1 MKNLI
6 LKSTMFLGVAVL
18 MAFHAQAQTINVSI
32 PFAFDATG
40 KNMPAGEYR
49 VSLTSSPSGLYVM
62 RNLETRDSVA
72 LSATHTIASSG
83 GSAKL
88 VFMQGVDGYHL
99 IEVWDADNGRAVS
112 CSRCKSSFLA
122 GARVVIG
129 PKK

>member
-18 MAFHAQAQTINVSI
+18 MAFHAQGQTINVSI

-40 KNMPAGEYR
+40 KNLPAGEYL
-49 VSLTSSPSGLYVM
+49 VSVTSGQSGIYTM
-62 RNLETRDSVA
+62 RNLATRDSVL
-72 LSATHTIASSG
+72 LSARQTIANSG

-99 IEVWDADNGRAVS
+99 IEVWDADNGRTVS
-112 CSRCKSSFLA
+112 CPRCKSSILA
-122 GARVVIG
+122 GARIVIA